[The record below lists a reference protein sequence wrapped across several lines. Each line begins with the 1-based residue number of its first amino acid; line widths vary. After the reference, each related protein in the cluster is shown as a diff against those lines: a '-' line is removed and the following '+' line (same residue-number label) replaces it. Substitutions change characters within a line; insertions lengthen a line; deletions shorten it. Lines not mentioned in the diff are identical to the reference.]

1 MDNTTLTLENLIA
14 IYEAMNKIK
23 PIDQSDYFKQYFE
36 EVKNRIEEEELLN
49 TMRKR
54 EKVFEWKAKN
64 GGGEQFKFFIDE
76 EKRAC
81 FSVSCE
87 SYELANLIMPKKA
100 FVELIN
106 DLTEIMKNVKK

>member
-1 MDNTTLTLENLIA
+1 MYNSTLTLENLTA
-14 IYEAMNKIK
+14 IYEAMSKVK
-23 PIDQSDYFKQYFE
+23 EIDKSDYFKQYFE
-36 EVKNRIEEEELLN
+36 EVKSRIEEEELLN

-81 FSVSCE
+81 FSVCSE
-87 SYELANLIMPKKA
+87 EYELANLIMPKKA
-100 FVELIN
+100 FAELIN